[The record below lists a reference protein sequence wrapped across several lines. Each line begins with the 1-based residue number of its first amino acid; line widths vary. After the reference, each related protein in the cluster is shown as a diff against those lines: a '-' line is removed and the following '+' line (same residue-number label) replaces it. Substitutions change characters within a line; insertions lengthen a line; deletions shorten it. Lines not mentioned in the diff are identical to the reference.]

1 MSAKTKNI
9 IGWVLTGLLGLV
21 MIGSAFG
28 KFTATPES
36 EMGMMYASNGF
47 YDVRFIVGSLE
58 VLCAVLMLI
67 PRTSTIGTVLTGGYW
82 GGAIATHLSHGQS
95 PAPILAFVAVLVGIA
110 LLRNP
115 ELFSRLLGKETKA

>member
-9 IGWVLTGLLGLV
+9 IGWILTGLLALV

-36 EMGMMYASNGF
+36 EMGQMFAANGF
-47 YDVRFIVGSLE
+47 YDVRFLIGSLE
-58 VLCAVLMLI
+58 MACAILMLI
-67 PRTSTIGTVLTGGYW
+67 PRTSTVGMVLAGGYW
-82 GGAIATHLSHGQS
+82 GGAIATHLSHGES
-95 PAPILAFVAVLVGIA
+95 PAPVLAFVALMVVIA

-115 ELFSRLLGKETKA
+115 ELFARLLGKETKA

>member
-9 IGWVLTGLLGLV
+9 IGWILTGLLTLV

-28 KFTATPES
+28 KFTATPDS
-36 EMGMMYASNGF
+36 EMGLMFIANGI
-47 YDVRFIVGSLE
+47 YDARFLIGSLE
-58 VLCAVLMLI
+58 VLCAILMLI
-67 PRTSTIGTVLTGGYW
+67 PRTSTVGMVLAGGYW
-82 GGAIATHLSHGQS
+82 GGAIATHISHGQS
-95 PAPILAFVAVLVGIA
+95 PATVLVFVALMVVIA